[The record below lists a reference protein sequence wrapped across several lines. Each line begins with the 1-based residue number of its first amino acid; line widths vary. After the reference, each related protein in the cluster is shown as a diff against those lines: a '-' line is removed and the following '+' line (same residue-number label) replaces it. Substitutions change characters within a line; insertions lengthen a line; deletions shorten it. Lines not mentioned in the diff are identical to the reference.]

1 MLSWGRAG
9 HRAQIYGTDTL
20 PQASTCFNR
29 FNLPSYT
36 SYAVLSERL
45 LYAINEGSQGFGFA
59 WPRPSLCPVRS
70 VLFPAKAKCIVCHS
84 TLIASSLK

>member
-1 MLSWGRAG
+1 VWVTA
-9 HRAQIYGTDTL
+9 RAQIYGTDTL

-59 WPRPSLCPVRS
+59 
-70 VLFPAKAKCIVCHS
+70 
-84 TLIASSLK
+84 